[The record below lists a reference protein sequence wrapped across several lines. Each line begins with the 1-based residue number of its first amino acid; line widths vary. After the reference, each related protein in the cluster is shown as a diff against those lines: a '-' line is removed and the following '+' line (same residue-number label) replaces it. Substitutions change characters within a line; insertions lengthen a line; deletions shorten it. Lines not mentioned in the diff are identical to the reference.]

1 MLNYFLSFFGAA
13 IISLIAIP
21 SIIRVAYLKHL
32 YDEPDDRKTHERVIP
47 TLGGLAIFAGF
58 TIAYS
63 LFVPTHGNID
73 FKYIIAAILIIFFIG
88 IKDDILITVPLKKLL
103 GQLLAVS
110 IVVVIGGVRLTSMYG
125 LFGIFEID
133 EIWGVSLTIFTLL
146 TIMNGFN
153 LIDGVNWLSGGV
165 GVVVSASFGLWF
177 YLNGFETETVMCLSL
192 MGALFG
198 FLWFNKTPA
207 QIFMGDTG
215 SLIIGLITGIMCV
228 KFIELNSDA
237 TEVYFNSVPL
247 IAFGVL
253 IVPLFDT
260 LRVFTWRLLKG
271 KSPLHPDRNHI
282 HHRLLEVGLNHM
294 QTSLLIMFTNI
305 LFVVMVYFAQGIGS
319 IPLLLLELFVAAV
332 LSYIPSIILR
342 KKHSNEDDEQN
353 NEGGQVVELK
363 SISKVGS

>member
-1 MLNYFLSFFGAA
+1 MLAYFLAFFCSAA
-13 IISLIAIP
+13 ISLIAIP
-21 SIIRVAYLKHL
+21 SIIKVAYLKHL

-63 LFVPTHGNID
+63 LFTPNISGSSY
-73 FKYIIAAILIIFFIG
+73 KYVFAAIIIIFFIG
-88 IKDDILITVPLKKLL
+88 IKDDILFTAPIKKLM

-110 IVVVIGGVRLTSMYG
+110 VVVILGGVRLTSMHG

-133 EIWGVSLTIFTLL
+133 EVWGVMLTIFTLL

-165 GVVVSASFGLWF
+165 AIVVSSAFGLWF
-177 YLNGFETETVMCLSL
+177 FVNGFQGETVMCLSL
-192 MGALFG
+192 IGALFG

-215 SLIIGLITGIMCV
+215 SLIIGLITGIMCI
-228 KFIELNSDA
+228 KFIELNAIA
-237 TEVYFNSVPL
+237 TNSSFPSVPL

-260 LRVFTWRLLKG
+260 LRVFMWRILKG
-271 KSPLHPDRNHI
+271 RSPLHPDRNHI
-282 HHRLLEVGLNHM
+282 HHRLLEVGMNHM
-294 QTSLLIMFTNI
+294 QTSLTIMGTNI
-305 LFVVMVYFAQGIGS
+305 LIIALVFFAQNIGS
-319 IPLLLLELFVAAV
+319 IPLLLLELLVAGV
-332 LSYIPSIILR
+332 LSYIPSVLIR
-342 KKHSNEDDEQN
+342 KRNKNEDSNSDGK
-353 NEGGQVVELK
+353 NEDVPVRKLP
-363 SISKVGS
+363 KVGS